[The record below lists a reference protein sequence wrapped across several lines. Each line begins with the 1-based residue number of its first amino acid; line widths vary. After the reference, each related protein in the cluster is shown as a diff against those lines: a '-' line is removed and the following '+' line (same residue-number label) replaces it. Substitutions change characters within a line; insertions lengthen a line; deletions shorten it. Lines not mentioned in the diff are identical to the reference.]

1 MLKQLWNDECGF
13 VISAELILVLTI
25 GVLAMVVGLSE
36 VAVAVNTEL
45 NDLSNAFGSLKQDYA
60 FTGFSAKDAGK
71 EKSFISGSGFK
82 DKTDDCDCND
92 SCDLVCGTAGVQ
104 GKEGVKAHIF
114 GGF

>member
-1 MLKQLWNDECGF
+1 MLRTLWSDEAGF

-25 GVLAMVVGLSE
+25 AVLAMVVGLSE

-60 FTGFSAKDAGK
+60 YTGFFAKEAGK
-71 EKSFISGSGFK
+71 EKSFFNGSGFK
-82 DKTDDCDCND
+82 DKTDDCDSND

-104 GKEGVKAHIF
+104 GKEGVSF
-114 GGF
+114 QFNF